1 MDMKSFLK
9 QNVRKPEEE
18 KVIATKRVLKE
29 NGEPEEW
36 IIKAI
41 TNTTDDRLRKNN
53 TKTVNRGKGVYVPEL
68 DTTAYLKDLVV
79 NSVVYPDLENKEA
92 QDSWNVMGTG
102 QLLDCLLL
110 PGEYNALVEKVQKIN
125 GWDISLPDLVD
136 EAKN

>member
-41 TNTTDDRLRKNN
+41 TNTTDDRLRRNN

-79 NSVVYPDLENKEA
+79 NSIVYPDLENKEA
-92 QDSWNVMGTG
+92 QDSWNVMGAG

-125 GWDISLPDLVD
+125 GWNISLPDLVD